1 MAERTKAEEEMMQ
14 EVKRATLEGLK
25 RLRGRVPGEP
35 LPKAPSE
42 LGPPTPHGQE
52 AVGVGYELAKAKR
65 KARRAKIAR
74 IRGGEA
80 VA

>member
-1 MAERTKAEEEMMQ
+1 MATTRTKAEEEMMQ

-42 LGPPTPHGQE
+42 LGPPTPHGRE
-52 AVGVGYELAKAKR
+52 AVGVGYELARAKR
-65 KARRAKIAR
+65 RRAKIAR